1 MTDAEDDEAADH
13 LASEAI
19 MLAQIDRLKAELRQ
33 YKTAM
38 DSLEGY
44 AIVPIEPTP
53 AMLKAGQTAWL
64 TDSLKRTTTLWK
76 ALVEAGRIK

>member
-1 MTDAEDDEAADH
+1 MTDAEDEEAADH
-13 LASEAI
+13 LAWEAKL
-19 MLAQIDRLKAELRQ
+19 LAEIDRLKAELHQ
-33 YKTAM
+33 YKQAL
-38 DSLEGY
+38 DGH